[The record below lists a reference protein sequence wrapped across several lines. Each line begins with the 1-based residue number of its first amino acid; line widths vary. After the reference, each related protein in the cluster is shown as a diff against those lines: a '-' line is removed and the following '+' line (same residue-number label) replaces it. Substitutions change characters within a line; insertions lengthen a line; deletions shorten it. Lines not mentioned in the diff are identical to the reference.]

1 MNFLFHLGRYAL
13 FVRDSFRRPIKHRVF
28 VGQVLKEM
36 DILGLS
42 SVGIVAIISFFMG
55 AVITLQLAYNLELPF
70 IPSYTL
76 GVGARDTMLLEFSS
90 TMVSL
95 ILAGKVGSHIASQ
108 IGTMRV
114 TEQID
119 ALDAMGINSAAYLV
133 MPKVIGLM
141 VVVPLLVILSIFIGL
156 IGGWFIAVVG
166 NLMTTNDYLFGI
178 RFNFDSYKVLYTLV
192 KSFVFAF
199 LITSIAGYH
208 GYYTK
213 GGALEVGRS
222 STLAVVYGMISI
234 LIANYLITQIM
245 LS

>member
-1 MNFLFHLGRYAL
+1 VKLFFHMGRYLL
-13 FVRDSFRRPIKHRVF
+13 FIRQLFRKPEKLGLYTR
-28 VGQVLKEM
+28 QVLAEIDK
-36 DILGLS
+36 LGVS
-42 SVGIVAIISFFMG
+42 SLGIVGVISFFIGMV
-55 AVITLQLAYNLELPF
+55 VIIHLTANLGNPLIPDYYN
-70 IPSYTL
+70 SYTT
-76 GVGARDTMLLEFSS
+76 RDVLVLEFSS
-90 TMVSL
+90 TVLCL
-95 ILAGKVGSHIASQ
+95 ILAGKVGSNIASE

>member
-1 MNFLFHLGRYAL
+1 MGRYLL
-13 FVRDSFRRPIKHRVF
+13 FIRQLFRKPEKLGLYTR
-28 VGQVLKEM
+28 QVLAEIDK
-36 DILGLS
+36 LGVS
-42 SVGIVAIISFFMG
+42 SLGIVGVISFFIGMV
-55 AVITLQLAYNLELPF
+55 VIIHLTANLGNPLIPDYYN
-70 IPSYTL
+70 SYTT
-76 GVGARDTMLLEFSS
+76 RDVLVLEFSS
-90 TMVSL
+90 TVLCL
-95 ILAGKVGSHIASQ
+95 ILAGKVGSNIASE

-178 RFNFDSYKVLYTLV
+178 RFKFDSYKVLYTLV

>member
-1 MNFLFHLGRYAL
+1 MKLFFHMGRYLL
-13 FVRDSFRRPIKHRVF
+13 FIRQLFRKPEKLGLYTR
-28 VGQVLKEM
+28 QVLAEIDK
-36 DILGLS
+36 LGVS
-42 SVGIVAIISFFMG
+42 SLGIVGVISFFIGMV
-55 AVITLQLAYNLELPF
+55 VIIHLTANLGNPLIPDYYN
-70 IPSYTL
+70 SYTT
-76 GVGARDTMLLEFSS
+76 RDVLVLEFSS
-90 TMVSL
+90 TVLCL
-95 ILAGKVGSHIASQ
+95 ILAGKVGSNIASE

-208 GYYTK
+208 
-213 GGALEVGRS
+213 
-222 STLAVVYGMISI
+222 
-234 LIANYLITQIM
+234 
-245 LS
+245 

>member
-1 MNFLFHLGRYAL
+1 MKLFFHIGRYLL
-13 FVRDSFRRPIKHRVF
+13 FVRRLFAKPEKHGLYAR
-28 VGQVLKEM
+28 QVLAEIDK
-36 DILGLS
+36 LGVS
-42 SVGIVAIISFFMG
+42 SLGIVGIISFFIGMV
-55 AVITLQLAYNLELPF
+55 VIIHLTANLGNPLIPDYYN
-70 IPSYTL
+70 SYTT
-76 GVGARDTMLLEFSS
+76 RDVLVLEFSS
-90 TMVSL
+90 TVLCL
-95 ILAGKVGSHIASQ
+95 ILAGKVGSNIASE

-141 VVVPLLVILSIFIGL
+141 VVVPVLVILSIFIGL
-156 IGGWFIAVVG
+156 IGGWFIAVIG

-178 RFNFDSYKVLYTLV
+178 RFNFDSYKVFYTLV

-199 LITSIAGYH
+199 LITSISGYH
-208 GYYTK
+208 GYHTQ

-222 STLAVVYGMISI
+222 STLAVVYGMITI
-234 LIANYLITQIM
+234 LVANYLITQIM

>member
-1 MNFLFHLGRYAL
+1 MKLFFHMGRYLL
-13 FVRDSFRRPIKHRVF
+13 FIRQLFRKPEKLGLYTR
-28 VGQVLKEM
+28 QVLAEIDK
-36 DILGLS
+36 LGVS
-42 SVGIVAIISFFMG
+42 SLGIVGVISFFIGMV
-55 AVITLQLAYNLELPF
+55 VIIHLTANLGNPLIPDYYN
-70 IPSYTL
+70 SYTT
-76 GVGARDTMLLEFSS
+76 RDVLVLEFSS
-90 TMVSL
+90 TVLCLS
-95 ILAGKVGSHIASQ
+95 LAGKVGSNIASE

-141 VVVPLLVILSIFIGL
+141 VVVPLLVILSILIGL

>member
-1 MNFLFHLGRYAL
+1 
-13 FVRDSFRRPIKHRVF
+13 
-28 VGQVLKEM
+28 
-36 DILGLS
+36 
-42 SVGIVAIISFFMG
+42 
-55 AVITLQLAYNLELPF
+55 
-70 IPSYTL
+70 
-76 GVGARDTMLLEFSS
+76 
-90 TMVSL
+90 
-95 ILAGKVGSHIASQ
+95 
-108 IGTMRV
+108 
-114 TEQID
+114 
-119 ALDAMGINSAAYLV
+119 
-133 MPKVIGLM
+133 
-141 VVVPLLVILSIFIGL
+141 LVILSIFIGL

>member
-1 MNFLFHLGRYAL
+1 MGRYLL
-13 FVRDSFRRPIKHRVF
+13 FIRQLFRKPEKLGLYTR
-28 VGQVLKEM
+28 QVLAEIDK
-36 DILGLS
+36 LGVS
-42 SVGIVAIISFFMG
+42 SLGIVGVISFFIGMV
-55 AVITLQLAYNLELPF
+55 VIIHLTANLGNPLIPDYYN
-70 IPSYTL
+70 SYTT
-76 GVGARDTMLLEFSS
+76 RDVLVLEFSS
-90 TMVSL
+90 TVLCL
-95 ILAGKVGSHIASQ
+95 ILAGKVGSNIASE